1 MRCDKRIS
9 EHSKSNGNHFLGSD
23 EHSGKVKSFM
33 LDVLYPLITEADNV
47 STELLDIILINIVE
61 PNKSQRKNAYQLA
74 KELIKKTHDTLEQY
88 IVLVSILARWFD
100 D

>member
-1 MRCDKRIS
+1 
-9 EHSKSNGNHFLGSD
+9 
-23 EHSGKVKSFM
+23 M

-74 KELIKKTHDTLEQY
+74 KDLIKKTHDTLEQY
-88 IVLVSILARWFD
+88 IVLVCSPSFNLWFGSFSKIRFLSYSFLTKF
-100 D
+100 

>member
-1 MRCDKRIS
+1 
-9 EHSKSNGNHFLGSD
+9 
-23 EHSGKVKSFM
+23 M

-61 PNKSQRKNAYQLA
+61 PNKSKRKNAYQLA

-88 IVLVSILARWFD
+88 IVLVIFSLELTH
-100 D
+100 

>member
-1 MRCDKRIS
+1 
-9 EHSKSNGNHFLGSD
+9 
-23 EHSGKVKSFM
+23 M

-88 IVLVSILARWFD
+88 IVLVMFNWIAIRFGLVTNEITISL
-100 D
+100 